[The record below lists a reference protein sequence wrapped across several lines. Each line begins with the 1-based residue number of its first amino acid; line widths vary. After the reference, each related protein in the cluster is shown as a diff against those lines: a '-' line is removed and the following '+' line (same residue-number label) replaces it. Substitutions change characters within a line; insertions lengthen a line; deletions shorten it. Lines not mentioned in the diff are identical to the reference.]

1 MAFRI
6 RKPSQESF
14 FALNAIPLYS
24 YAIPLLLL
32 GGLSLPSLRFSLPRR
47 AAPLAFARLETV
59 HRGASPPNPS
69 ALEQSRQ
76 RLGWMFDA
84 ESTSA

>member
-24 YAIPLLLL
+24 YAIPLVRTGRGTAVATLPASCGEGL
-32 GGLSLPSLRFSLPRR
+32 GVGLSKVRSPR
-47 AAPLAFARLETV
+47 T
-59 HRGASPPNPS
+59 
-69 ALEQSRQ
+69 
-76 RLGWMFDA
+76 FDRR
-84 ESTSA
+84 

>member
-24 YAIPLLLL
+24 YAIPLLQE
-32 GGLSLPSLRFSLPRR
+32 P
-47 AAPLAFARLETV
+47 
-59 HRGASPPNPS
+59 GASGCEPLIYSLTTP
-69 ALEQSRQ
+69 
-76 RLGWMFDA
+76 
-84 ESTSA
+84 

>member
-24 YAIPLLLL
+24 YAIPL
-32 GGLSLPSLRFSLPRR
+32 RQK
-47 AAPLAFARLETV
+47 E
-59 HRGASPPNPS
+59 GASPFLQPDLHLVVKPTTYPRERTNN
-69 ALEQSRQ
+69 
-76 RLGWMFDA
+76 
-84 ESTSA
+84 

>member
-24 YAIPLLLL
+24 YAIPLVRTGRGNSRRFVRE
-32 GGLSLPSLRFSLPRR
+32 GGRGCRPQPASSIAWRSLRRSAQAQR
-47 AAPLAFARLETV
+47 FA
-59 HRGASPPNPS
+59 
-69 ALEQSRQ
+69 
-76 RLGWMFDA
+76 LGWR
-84 ESTSA
+84 SR

>member
-24 YAIPLLLL
+24 YAIPLVRRGSLAPKSDRLRL
-32 GGLSLPSLRFSLPRR
+32 FHKRGG
-47 AAPLAFARLETV
+47 
-59 HRGASPPNPS
+59 
-69 ALEQSRQ
+69 SRHPA
-76 RLGWMFDA
+76 A
-84 ESTSA
+84 ESPRLTLA

>member
-24 YAIPLLLL
+24 YAIPLPREAGMGER
-32 GGLSLPSLRFSLPRR
+32 GGIRR
-47 AAPLAFARLETV
+47 AATFRFQLWPKPGMIAIA
-59 HRGASPPNPS
+59 
-69 ALEQSRQ
+69 
-76 RLGWMFDA
+76 
-84 ESTSA
+84 

>member
-24 YAIPLLLL
+24 YAIPLDAGVRL
-32 GGLSLPSLRFSLPRR
+32 LPRGWPGQ
-47 AAPLAFARLETV
+47 AP
-59 HRGASPPNPS
+59 P
-69 ALEQSRQ
+69 
-76 RLGWMFDA
+76 
-84 ESTSA
+84 

>member
-24 YAIPLLLL
+24 YAIPLLLR
-32 GGLSLPSLRFSLPRR
+32 GGVRGG
-47 AAPLAFARLETV
+47 ARGV
-59 HRGASPPNPS
+59 
-69 ALEQSRQ
+69 
-76 RLGWMFDA
+76 
-84 ESTSA
+84 

>member
-24 YAIPLLLL
+24 YAIPLPH
-32 GGLSLPSLRFSLPRR
+32 GGGGDPLRPIKF
-47 AAPLAFARLETV
+47 T
-59 HRGASPPNPS
+59 
-69 ALEQSRQ
+69 
-76 RLGWMFDA
+76 DA
-84 ESTSA
+84 TN

>member
-24 YAIPLLLL
+24 YAIPLPFLR
-32 GGLSLPSLRFSLPRR
+32 GGR
-47 AAPLAFARLETV
+47 EW
-59 HRGASPPNPS
+59 GPPWYEPGRY
-69 ALEQSRQ
+69 LT
-76 RLGWMFDA
+76 D
-84 ESTSA
+84 

>member
-24 YAIPLLLL
+24 YAIPLPRER
-32 GGLSLPSLRFSLPRR
+32 GG
-47 AAPLAFARLETV
+47 EI
-59 HRGASPPNPS
+59 RG
-69 ALEQSRQ
+69 EVEGQ
-76 RLGWMFDA
+76 
-84 ESTSA
+84 TS

>member
-24 YAIPLLLL
+24 YAIPLVLTGRGARWGSPCGVQCPRPNSAALLCASRAAL
-32 GGLSLPSLRFSLPRR
+32 SVMAGLVPAITRLRFRPI
-47 AAPLAFARLETV
+47 
-59 HRGASPPNPS
+59 
-69 ALEQSRQ
+69 
-76 RLGWMFDA
+76 
-84 ESTSA
+84 

>member
-24 YAIPLLLL
+24 YAIPLPHE
-32 GGLSLPSLRFSLPRR
+32 GGGDPLRPSNSLTRSTRR
-47 AAPLAFARLETV
+47 VHPPLWGRSSDICRSARCF
-59 HRGASPPNPS
+59 G
-69 ALEQSRQ
+69 
-76 RLGWMFDA
+76 
-84 ESTSA
+84 

>member
-24 YAIPLLLL
+24 YAIPLPARV
-32 GGLSLPSLRFSLPRR
+32 GAPANVMVAKRARR
-47 AAPLAFARLETV
+47 ERSSRLAT
-59 HRGASPPNPS
+59 GSQP
-69 ALEQSRQ
+69 
-76 RLGWMFDA
+76 
-84 ESTSA
+84 

>member
-24 YAIPLLLL
+24 YAIPLPTR
-32 GGLSLPSLRFSLPRR
+32 GEGVTADPIKFS
-47 AAPLAFARLETV
+47 
-59 HRGASPPNPS
+59 
-69 ALEQSRQ
+69 
-76 RLGWMFDA
+76 D
-84 ESTSA
+84 

>member
-24 YAIPLLLL
+24 YAIPLPSN
-32 GGLSLPSLRFSLPRR
+32 GSPSMGAFGESPGPFPGLVVRV
-47 AAPLAFARLETV
+47 A
-59 HRGASPPNPS
+59 
-69 ALEQSRQ
+69 
-76 RLGWMFDA
+76 
-84 ESTSA
+84 

>member
-24 YAIPLLLL
+24 YAIPLPLWGRVGV
-32 GGLSLPSLRFSLPRR
+32 GG
-47 AAPLAFARLETV
+47 
-59 HRGASPPNPS
+59 
-69 ALEQSRQ
+69 
-76 RLGWMFDA
+76 
-84 ESTSA
+84 

>member
-24 YAIPLLLL
+24 YAIPLVLT
-32 GGLSLPSLRFSLPRR
+32 GRGDTQRPPREKRAYCSVRTQSEIPGASLR
-47 AAPLAFARLETV
+47 
-59 HRGASPPNPS
+59 
-69 ALEQSRQ
+69 
-76 RLGWMFDA
+76 
-84 ESTSA
+84 

>member
-24 YAIPLLLL
+24 YAIPLRPGRWGL
-32 GGLSLPSLRFSLPRR
+32 GEPPELTSACPNARSIGWHERC
-47 AAPLAFARLETV
+47 AARLV
-59 HRGASPPNPS
+59 
-69 ALEQSRQ
+69 
-76 RLGWMFDA
+76 W
-84 ESTSA
+84 

>member
-24 YAIPLLLL
+24 YAIPLAIWV
-32 GGLSLPSLRFSLPRR
+32 GVPVCSKG
-47 AAPLAFARLETV
+47 
-59 HRGASPPNPS
+59 
-69 ALEQSRQ
+69 
-76 RLGWMFDA
+76 
-84 ESTSA
+84 

>member
-24 YAIPLLLL
+24 YAIPLGFAGGYLLL
-32 GGLSLPSLRFSLPRR
+32 IS
-47 AAPLAFARLETV
+47 EDV
-59 HRGASPPNPS
+59 DN
-69 ALEQSRQ
+69 Q
-76 RLGWMFDA
+76 
-84 ESTSA
+84 

>member
-24 YAIPLLLL
+24 YAIPLPWW
-32 GGLSLPSLRFSLPRR
+32 GRVGVGIAGRSQIKGLFFKWIQRRDPLPLNP
-47 AAPLAFARLETV
+47 PD
-59 HRGASPPNPS
+59 RGEGIRCVVLN
-69 ALEQSRQ
+69 
-76 RLGWMFDA
+76 
-84 ESTSA
+84 

>member
-24 YAIPLLLL
+24 YAIPLLPHQGDTRGEGEIPAR
-32 GGLSLPSLRFSLPRR
+32 GGAELAMTGLRRRPSPHFQ
-47 AAPLAFARLETV
+47 
-59 HRGASPPNPS
+59 SPK
-69 ALEQSRQ
+69 R
-76 RLGWMFDA
+76 D
-84 ESTSA
+84 